1 MNFFIIEIYLV
12 IIFTQHITNK
22 MFNEGSNLPITKEEK
37 EAWKNFAATAFKV
50 TNTTINTTT
59 VNNTTTKNS

>member
-1 MNFFIIEIYLV
+1 M
-12 IIFTQHITNK
+12 
-22 MFNEGSNLPITKEEK
+22 TKEEK

-59 VNNTTTKNS
+59 TTYNNTTTKNS